1 MLDGREQLAPVNE
14 GLIMNTWIKQLRS
27 PAAVVAITCF
37 FAQPSSAAAAD
48 PPRASKQENIGVAT
62 GLAVGA
68 IAGGP
73 VGAIFGAAAG
83 AWLGDRY
90 HKQNEARAIL
100 VSDLRASEDHSSRL
114 AAEMQRMSA
123 SLADSDAK
131 RAQLEAALDR
141 THELESSVL
150 FRTGASELEPAAL
163 AQVAKLGALVAGLPD
178 VTVHLSGYADP
189 RGTEAFNLALS
200 QRRAEAVKT
209 ALQTAGVDANRMV
222 VEGLGA
228 ADDCG
233 DEDDLDI
240 DALERRVDI
249 HLERAAA
256 QAVAQRE

>member
-1 MLDGREQLAPVNE
+1 MLDDREQLAPVNE
-14 GLIMNTWIKQLRS
+14 GLIMNTWIKKLRS

-37 FAQPSSAAAAD
+37 FTQPSSAAAAD
-48 PPRASKQENIGVAT
+48 APRASKQENIGVAT

-68 IAGGP
+68 VAGGP

-90 HKQNEARAIL
+90 HKQNEARALIA
-100 VSDLRASEDHSSRL
+100 SDLRASEDHSSHL
-114 AAEMQRMSA
+114 AAEMQRMST

-131 RAQLEAALDR
+131 RAQLEAALER
-141 THELESSVL
+141 TQELESSVL
-150 FRTGASELEPAAL
+150 FRTGTSELEPAAL
-163 AQVAKLGALVAGLPD
+163 VQVAKLGALVAGLPD

-200 QRRAEAVKT
+200 QRRAESVKT
-209 ALQTAGVDANRMV
+209 ALQNAGVDANRMV

-249 HLERAAA
+249 HLERAGVP
-256 QAVAQRE
+256 AVAQRE